1 MAHQKQPETTN
12 APDSHLSGISNQLQE
27 CIKTIKYADERYK
40 NDPIQELI
48 PEDMRDEYLK
58 INNFPHAQ
66 KWNTL
71 CEGLE
76 ACSMSRKEAD
86 LLDSGL
92 NSILRA
98 FKEWEDRFT
107 ALTSAEGVVTVD
119 EVMDM
124 WLFGRIIVPML
135 GRPGL
140 LLEQVQ
146 TFVDK
151 VDAEVEEQTR
161 DFDLGGEVKDESHT
175 E

>member
-1 MAHQKQPETTN
+1 
-12 APDSHLSGISNQLQE
+12 
-27 CIKTIKYADERYK
+27 
-40 NDPIQELI
+40 
-48 PEDMRDEYLK
+48 
-58 INNFPHAQ
+58 
-66 KWNTL
+66 
-71 CEGLE
+71 
-76 ACSMSRKEAD
+76 MSRKEAD